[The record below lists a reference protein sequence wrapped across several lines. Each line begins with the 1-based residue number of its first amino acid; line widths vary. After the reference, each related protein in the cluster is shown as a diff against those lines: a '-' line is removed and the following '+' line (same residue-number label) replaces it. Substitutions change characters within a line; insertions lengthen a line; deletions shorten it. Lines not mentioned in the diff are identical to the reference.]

1 MRRNAPTCLEKHLE
15 NKVRGLLKTRKLR
28 TMLNTHGRRRRMRS
42 MPLSLVMLFFT
53 SVSNR
58 LVIDTSVSIYL
69 HLDSNVRLWTK
80 NIIGICLLQSRSKIY
95 VYVYIY
101 IFMYLYGGTRCTWE
115 LLTPGNNQLSIEFA
129 VNFWGLDCSL
139 RKRLRFEAFTCW
151 IYTKQS
157 CPPNLK
163 MFFDRDMIAYCMSA
177 TLFARFPNENN
188 YLHGNQN
195 YRLQ

>member
-28 TMLNTHGRRRRMRS
+28 TMLNTHGRRWRMRS

-69 HLDSNVRLWTK
+69 HLDSNVRLWTIY
-80 NIIGICLLQSRSKIY
+80 IIGICLLQSRSKIY

-101 IFMYLYGGTRCTWE
+101 LCIYMVVLGVHG
-115 LLTPGNNQLSIEFA
+115 
-129 VNFWGLDCSL
+129 NFWPPATISYLL
-139 RKRLRFEAFTCW
+139 NLLW
-151 IYTKQS
+151 IFGAWIVLWEKGWD
-157 CPPNLK
+157 LK
-163 MFFDRDMIAYCMSA
+163 LLHVEFIQ
-177 TLFARFPNENN
+177 NEVAP
-188 YLHGNQN
+188 QT
-195 YRLQ
+195 